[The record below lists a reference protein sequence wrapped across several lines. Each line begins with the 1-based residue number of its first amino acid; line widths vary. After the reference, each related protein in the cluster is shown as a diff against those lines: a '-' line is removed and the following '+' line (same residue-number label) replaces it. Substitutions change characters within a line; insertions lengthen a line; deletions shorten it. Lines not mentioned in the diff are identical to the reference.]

1 MITVRKSND
10 RGHLNH
16 GWLDTY
22 HTFSFGEYRDP
33 DHRGFR
39 SLRVINEDIVA
50 ARTGF
55 AEHPHH
61 DMEIITYP
69 LSGALRH
76 GDSLGHQEDIGHGTI
91 QTMTA
96 GSGIRH
102 SESNPHPQPVHLLQ
116 IWILPRA
123 KGLSPSHDSRS
134 FPIAEQ
140 PGRFHQIVSPD
151 GADNSLIIQQ
161 DARLHAGIFAKGH
174 AETVAI
180 GPGRHAWIQVARGS
194 LTVNGVALHAGDGAA
209 VSDET
214 SLDLRFTDDSEVLLF
229 DLN

>member
-16 GWLDTY
+16 GWLDTS

-39 SLRVINEDIVA
+39 SLRVINEDTVA

-96 GSGIRH
+96 GGGIRH
-102 SESNPHPQPVHLLQ
+102 SEYNPHAEPVHLLQ
-116 IWILPRA
+116 IWILPKAR
-123 KGLSPSHDSRS
+123 GLAPSHDSRS
-134 FPIAEQ
+134 FPIADQ

-151 GADNSLIIQQ
+151 GADNSLVIQQ
-161 DARLHAGIFAKGH
+161 DARLHAGIFARGH
-174 AETVAI
+174 AETVAL

-209 VSDET
+209 ISDET
-214 SLDLRFTDDSEVLLF
+214 SLELRFTDDSEVLVF

>member
-10 RGHLNH
+10 RGHIDH
-16 GWLDTY
+16 GWLNTW
-22 HTFSFGEYRDP
+22 HTFSFGDYHDAE
-33 DHRGFR
+33 HTGFR
-39 SLRVINEDIVA
+39 TLRVINEDIVA

-55 AEHPHH
+55 AEHPHR

-91 QTMTA
+91 QMMTA

-102 SESNPHPQPVHLLQ
+102 SESNPHAEPVHLLQ
-116 IWILPRA
+116 IWIRPDARGHEPR
-123 KGLSPSHDSRS
+123 HESRA

-140 PGRFHQIVSPD
+140 TDRLHQLASPD
-151 GADNSLIIQQ
+151 GADGSLIIHQ
-161 DARLHAGIFAKGH
+161 DARLYAGVFSRGSTQTFALG
-174 AETVAI
+174 T
-180 GPGRHAWIQVARGS
+180 GRHAWIQVARGA
-194 LTVNGVALHAGDGAA
+194 LTVNGTTLTAGDGAA
-209 VSDET
+209 ISDET
-214 SLDLRFTDDSEVLLF
+214 NLDLRFTDDAEILLF

>member
-16 GWLDTY
+16 GWLDAR
-22 HTFSFGEYRDP
+22 HTFSFGEYRDLNQ
-33 DHRGFR
+33 RGFR
-39 SLRVINEDIVA
+39 SLRVINEDVVA
-50 ARTGF
+50 PRTGF

-96 GSGIRH
+96 GAGIRH
-102 SESNPHPQPVHLLQ
+102 SESNPHPDAVHLLQ

-123 KGLSPSHDSRS
+123 KNLAPSHESRS
-134 FPIAEQ
+134 FPIADQ
-140 PGRFHQIVSPD
+140 PGRLHQIVSPD
-151 GADNSLIIQQ
+151 GAEGSLIIQQ
-161 DARLHAGIFAKGH
+161 DARLHAGIFAKGQT
-174 AETVAI
+174 ETVAL
-180 GPGRHAWIQVARGS
+180 GTDRHAWIQVARGS
-194 LTVNGVALHAGDGAA
+194 LTVNGVTLAAGDGAA
-209 VSDET
+209 ISDES
-214 SLDLRFTDDSEVLLF
+214 SLDLRFTDDSEILLF